1 MELTE
6 ELDDFILRRPVIPQ
20 LSIGRFPHLVNGSL
34 PVHETDD
41 HMRRRTE
48 PVKPVGGQIMQ
59 DIPDLAAILLT
70 LQANVSPQSRLE
82 PFDSIP
88 GGAEK
93 IVRHRPLR
101 EPTRV

>member
-6 ELDDFILRRPVIPQ
+6 EWITSSCVGPSSPSC
-20 LSIGRFPHLVNGSL
+20 SIGCFPHLVNGPL

-82 PFDSIP
+82 PSRLD
-88 GGAEK
+88 
-93 IVRHRPLR
+93 
-101 EPTRV
+101 TRRR